1 MKRKFTL
8 NSFLYF
14 CIFLILLIIIIG
26 TFLVFM
32 VDLFSAEKSDVKSTV
47 AEQIQFDNQEI
58 YKKLGKIRSVTKDGI
73 PLVISVYFP
82 FDKDDTEFYE
92 EISVKNE
99 SIKSMISGFFVNY
112 TLDEIKTKGETFVK
126 SELLKKINGKL
137 VLNQIK
143 EIYFE
148 EYVFFD

>member
-1 MKRKFTL
+1 
-8 NSFLYF
+8 
-14 CIFLILLIIIIG
+14 
-26 TFLVFM
+26 M
-32 VDLFSAEKSDVKSTV
+32 VDLFSEKKSDVKSTV
-47 AEQIQFDNQEI
+47 TEQIQFDNQEI
-58 YKKLGKIRSVTKDGI
+58 YKKLGKIRTVTKDGI

-112 TLDEIKTKGETFVK
+112 TLDEIKTKGENFVK
-126 SELLKKINGKL
+126 LELLKKINSNL

>member
-32 VDLFSAEKSDVKSTV
+32 VDLFSAKKSDVKSTV
-47 AEQIQFDNQEI
+47 TEQIQFDNQEI
-58 YKKLGKIRSVTKDGI
+58 YKKLGKIRTVTRDGI
-73 PLVISVYFP
+73 PIVVSPYFP
-82 FDKDDTEFYE
+82 FEKDDTEFYE

-112 TLDEIKTKGETFVK
+112 TLDELKSKGENFVK
-126 SELLKKINGKL
+126 LELLKKINSNL

>member
-1 MKRKFTL
+1 
-8 NSFLYF
+8 
-14 CIFLILLIIIIG
+14 
-26 TFLVFM
+26 

-137 VLNQIK
+137 VLSQIK

>member
-1 MKRKFTL
+1 M
-8 NSFLYF
+8 
-14 CIFLILLIIIIG
+14 
-26 TFLVFM
+26 
-32 VDLFSAEKSDVKSTV
+32 DLFSAKKSDVKSTV
-47 AEQIQFDNQEI
+47 TEQIQFDNQEI

-137 VLNQIK
+137 VLSQIK

>member
-1 MKRKFTL
+1 M
-8 NSFLYF
+8 
-14 CIFLILLIIIIG
+14 
-26 TFLVFM
+26 
-32 VDLFSAEKSDVKSTV
+32 DLFSAEKSDVKSTV

>member
-1 MKRKFTL
+1 M
-8 NSFLYF
+8 
-14 CIFLILLIIIIG
+14 
-26 TFLVFM
+26 
-32 VDLFSAEKSDVKSTV
+32 DLFSAEKSDVKSTV
-47 AEQIQFDNQEI
+47 TEQIQFDNQEI
-58 YKKLGKIRSVTKDGI
+58 YKKLGKIRAVTKDGI
-73 PLVISVYFP
+73 PLVVSPYFP
-82 FDKDDTEFYE
+82 FAKDDTEFYE

-112 TLDEIKTKGETFVK
+112 TLDELKSKGENFVK
-126 SELLKKINGKL
+126 SELLKKINGNL

>member
-1 MKRKFTL
+1 MKRKFTF

-26 TFLVFM
+26 TFLVFV

-73 PLVISVYFP
+73 PLVVSVYFP
-82 FDKDDTEFYE
+82 FDKNDTAFYE

-112 TLDEIKTKGETFVK
+112 TLDELKSKGENFVK
-126 SELLKKINGKL
+126 LELLKKINSNL
-137 VLNQIK
+137 VLSQIK

>member
-1 MKRKFTL
+1 MKRKFTF

-26 TFLVFM
+26 TFLVFV

-137 VLNQIK
+137 VLSQIK

>member
-1 MKRKFTL
+1 MKRKFTF

-26 TFLVFM
+26 TFLVFV
-32 VDLFSAEKSDVKSTV
+32 VDLFSAKKSDVKSTV
-47 AEQIQFDNQEI
+47 TEQIQFDNQEI

-137 VLNQIK
+137 VLSQIK

>member
-1 MKRKFTL
+1 M
-8 NSFLYF
+8 
-14 CIFLILLIIIIG
+14 
-26 TFLVFM
+26 VFV
-32 VDLFSAEKSDVKSTV
+32 VDLFSAKKSDVKSTV
-47 AEQIQFDNQEI
+47 TEQIQFDNQEI

-137 VLNQIK
+137 VLSQIK

>member
-1 MKRKFTL
+1 
-8 NSFLYF
+8 
-14 CIFLILLIIIIG
+14 
-26 TFLVFM
+26 
-32 VDLFSAEKSDVKSTV
+32 V

-99 SIKSMISGFFVNY
+99 SIKSMISGFFVNC
-112 TLDEIKTKGETFVK
+112 TLDELKSKGENFVK
-126 SELLKKINGKL
+126 LELLKKINSNL

>member
-1 MKRKFTL
+1 MKRKFTF

-26 TFLVFM
+26 TFLVFV
-32 VDLFSAEKSDVKSTV
+32 VDLFSEKKSDVKSTV
-47 AEQIQFDNQEI
+47 VEQIQFDNQEI

-99 SIKSMISGFFVNY
+99 SIKSMISVFFVNY

-137 VLNQIK
+137 VLSQIK